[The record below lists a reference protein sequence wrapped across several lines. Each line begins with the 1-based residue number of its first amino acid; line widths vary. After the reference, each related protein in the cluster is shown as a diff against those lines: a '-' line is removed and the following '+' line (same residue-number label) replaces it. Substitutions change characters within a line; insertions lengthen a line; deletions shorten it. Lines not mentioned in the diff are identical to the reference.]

1 MHKLGMVIILIGNYH
16 KDKQESMIRY
26 SNMLYLGFLD
36 AGYCCKI
43 WTPPVIFGRLI
54 SSTSFGLGKWM
65 SYLDKFIVFPIV
77 LRFLTSFYNSKNTIY
92 HICDHSNSIYLPHI
106 YGESKGITCH
116 DVLAIR
122 GALGYSDAYCDASF
136 FGKLLQKWILNNLKN
151 AKILTAASEF
161 TLKQLNE
168 LSPKTENQKREIIY
182 QGFNANFSILSKE
195 EVKVILSTLNL
206 DNKPYILCV
215 GSSQLRKNRIILVRM
230 LEKLGHRWEGVI
242 CFAGEEL
249 DDTIIELG
257 TELNLLS
264 RIVSIK
270 SPNHETLVAL
280 YKGCEAFIFPSFSE
294 GFGMPLIEAQAC
306 GAPVIASSVAP
317 MPEISGDSAIHVSP
331 DDSIGFAEAFL
342 KLKDIEYRERVIFN
356 GFENIKR
363 FDRRLMIDNY
373 LKLYN

>member
-1 MHKLGMVIILIGNYH
+1 MVIILIGNYP

-36 AGYCCKI
+36 AGYKCKV
-43 WTPPVIFGRLI
+43 WTPPIIFGRLI
-54 SSTSFGLGKWM
+54 SSTSFGFGKWM
-65 SYLDKFIVFPIV
+65 SYLDKFIIFPFI
-77 LRFLTSFYNSKNTIY
+77 LRIITFFYSSKNTIY
-92 HICDHSNSIYLPHI
+92 HICDHSNAIYLPHI
-106 YGESKGITCH
+106 YGQKKGITCH

-168 LSPKTENQKREIIY
+168 LSPKSEIQIREIIY
-182 QGFNANFSILSKE
+182 QGFNANFSILSNG
-195 EVKVILSTLNL
+195 EVKEILRTLNL
-206 DNKPYILCV
+206 DNKPFILCV
-215 GSSQLRKNRIILVRM
+215 GSSQVRKNRIILLRM
-230 LEKLGHRWEGVI
+230 LEKLGDRWDGVI
-242 CFAGEEL
+242 CFAGAGL
-249 DDTIIELG
+249 DDTIIKLG
-257 TELNLLS
+257 TELKILP
-264 RIVSIK
+264 RIISIK

-317 MPEISGDSAIHVSP
+317 MPEISGGSAIHVSP
-331 DDSIGFAEAFL
+331 EDSIGFAEAFL
-342 KLKDIEYRERVIFN
+342 KLKDNEFRKHVIFN

-363 FDRRLMIDNY
+363 FDRRLMINNY
-373 LKLYN
+373 MKLYN